1 MFITVSQVTAYIKSL
16 FAEDVLLGD
25 VWLSGEVSGFTQ
37 ASSGHCYFTLKDAGA
52 VLKAVIWRTQ
62 AGAPGTAAQRRP
74 GDVHGYVRSTSRAAT
89 YQLYVDAWRR
99 PGWAASG
106 WSSSG

>member
-1 MFITVSQVTAYIKSL
+1 MPPANVYTVSQVTAYIKSL
-16 FAEDVLLGD
+16 LAADLLLGD

-62 AGAPGTAAQRRP
+62 AVRLALPRS
-74 GDVHGYVRSTSRAAT
+74 GDQVIVHGCFAFHYNPRFFVTGRIVAR
-89 YQLYVDAWRR
+89 QED
-99 PGWAASG
+99 
-106 WSSSG
+106 